1 MKIVCINV
9 LISILFLKQILNV
22 LSHSIVELT
31 LGELYDN
38 TQLSKSLSFYKIL
51 DLPNKDIKIF
61 LRKER
66 GFPRLY
72 GYFMNN
78 ESELPTTESEISELE
93 HLGALEN
100 AQNIYHTS
108 YIEINKNSI
117 DLSNEQYII
126 IVFCPDKTECSFSIA
141 VPDTE
146 ESLKLKENK
155 TYLFYF
161 KLKLPIMFSLNQTQI
176 SDNSHLNIYITPIHG
191 IINSIDFKKNTEE
204 INPTEQVLSINDFY
218 SFILTEEDKDSIFNL
233 QFETNHQSSIFLFR
247 YSIEESSIQK
257 IQIEIGITQMYD
269 ITKNEKKIFFV
280 ESLSNELVLFFKA
293 QSCSLHIQEVEK
305 SELVNEYYSS
315 FYQVIYYP
323 TDSYQIEINLD
334 ERENQS
340 KSCKFFSYSYENEIN
355 GRTILAEGI
364 EQQFKFTKDIN
375 QFILICPFFYSSKHN
390 SVLYMNTCVSNNEK
404 VYIRREYDDNKHFS
418 YKKDILFSNST
429 TLLQDEIKEN
439 CREEK
444 LCLIKITIQPYDTFE
459 SDYYF
464 SIQFGS
470 SKVKQMYCHKNSL
483 CSNYYRNDQQLI
495 MYSEVKTGEIG
506 QILWNYQNELIQL
519 FFQILDRNDLVMTKG
534 NLINHEEG
542 AWEEMDIHERKVDYY
557 VDETLYSCAKGCELY
572 VIIKNLESQDSEYT
586 INKGEIAIREMN
598 APVIGKL
605 YYLLS
610 GHISEE
616 KENFTY
622 IYTMPK
628 TITGFQIKIFGY
640 HTTFYIEDL
649 NSTYPCCEN
658 INKNYSS
665 KMNKKFIDFYINKN
679 ISTSD
684 YNIKILITV
693 IPDEIFVQFEE
704 HYEIEVIPF
713 LYVNYP
719 VRFFDYNGITEC
731 QTNKDN
737 KCYLIVNGVNHMT
750 IIYSILNDKSGEIIK
765 YIGNSVNKTEFFSHN
780 WDNYFNN
787 QSNYTDFSFSNSTQ
801 HFELYSSLEDIEN
814 FKFMI
819 TLEFDSSEKIVTFEK
834 KSSPY
839 KSGKLTLMNDVQIT
853 RTIMN
858 YIDIQYLSYILDETL
873 AINMNMEF
881 IPIIIMGTGQLH
893 GFLGNIPVVGPTTL
907 ILTKILGKDYD
918 LSYEPVNEGFE
929 LSIKMNFNIKK
940 PYSFVNLDLLKVNM
954 LSFTSNFPYIIV
966 YQLGENERNFRL
978 NLQFESRDNLTY
990 NYLNLKIEAGYI
1002 NKNNLND
1009 FYYNNSQGVILIQN
1023 VTYINNRQIA
1033 VIDFSISEEQRE
1045 EYEFIFFN
1053 IKEEKISNAT
1063 KINPNIIISG
1073 VEKGEQFPNNT
1084 LFTTSYFFNY
1094 IEPNISNE
1102 TVYLLSSIGQLITV
1116 EFSSCTNDLF
1126 DITFMKL
1133 NKSPIQ
1139 EKGKIFING
1148 KTIFELEHI
1157 DSGTFYIKIQL
1168 KQKNEHHNYDKL
1180 FFGIKYHVTT
1190 SYMFQSNFTYFSNLT
1205 SSYNDGINEIY
1216 SNWGE
1221 IEESMSLKVKFIYLL
1236 YNKTEYF
1243 TDSICYIDKPE
1254 FAAIANQTNYQ
1265 YKNEEQ
1271 KEFDYQSVV
1280 IANFYSETDHVLIGY
1295 NGSRVY
1301 KEYSNT
1307 WLWLIIIFVFVI
1319 VVFIYTTYLFY
1330 KETQVKPKK
1339 NQEVL
1344 IEFVEKK
1351 EPHLMISDM

>member
-22 LSHSIVELT
+22 LSNSIVELT
-31 LGELYDN
+31 LGELYEN
-38 TQLSKSLSFYKIL
+38 TQPSKSLSFYKIR
-51 DLPNKDIKIF
+51 DLPENKDIKIF
-61 LRKER
+61 LRKEI

-108 YIEINKNSI
+108 YIELNKNSI

-126 IVFCPDKTECSFSIA
+126 IVFCPDKKECSFSLA

-146 ESLKLKENK
+146 KPFELKEKK

-161 KLKLPIMFSLNQTQI
+161 KVTLPIMLSLNQTQL

-191 IINSIDFKKNTEE
+191 IINSIDFEKNSED
-204 INPTEQVLSINDFY
+204 IDPTEQVLSINDFY
-218 SFILTEEDKDSIFNL
+218 SFELTEEDKDSIFNVK
-233 QFETNHQSSIFLFR
+233 FKTNHQSSIFLFR

-257 IQIEIGITQMYD
+257 IQIEIGITQIYD
-269 ITKNEKKIFFV
+269 ITNNEKKIFSV
-280 ESLSNELVLFFKA
+280 GSLSNELVLFFKA
-293 QSCSLHIQEVEK
+293 QSCSLHIQEVDNNEI
-305 SELVNEYYSS
+305 VNEYYSS
-315 FYQVIYYP
+315 FYQVLYYP
-323 TDSYQIEINLD
+323 TDSYQIEITLD
-334 ERENQS
+334 ERENKS

-364 EQQFKFTKDIN
+364 EQQFKLTKDIKK
-375 QFILICPFFYSSKHN
+375 FILVYPFFYSSNEN
-390 SVLYMNTCVSNNEK
+390 SVLYMNTCVSNNKK
-404 VYIRREYDDNKHFS
+404 VQIRREYDDNKHFS

-444 LCLIKITIQPYDTFE
+444 LCLIKITIQPYETFE
-459 SDYYF
+459 SDYSF
-464 SIQFGS
+464 LIQFGGS
-470 SKVKQMYCHKNSL
+470 QFKQMYCQKNRL
-483 CSNYYRNDQQLI
+483 CNNYYRNDQQLI
-495 MYSEVKTGEIG
+495 MYSEVKKGEIG
-506 QILWNYQNELIQL
+506 QILWNYQNELIHL
-519 FFQILDRNDLVMTKG
+519 YFQILDRNEPAMTKE

-542 AWEEMDIHERKVDYY
+542 DWEEMDINKRKVDYF
-557 VDETLYSCAKGCELY
+557 VDETYSCAKGCELY
-572 VIIKNLESQDSEYT
+572 VIITHLENQEGGYR
-586 INKGEIAIREMN
+586 INRGEIAIREMN
-598 APVIGKL
+598 SPVIGKL
-605 YYLLS
+605 YYQLS

-649 NSTYPCCEN
+649 NSTYPCCNN

-665 KMNKKFIDFYINKN
+665 KMNKQFIDFYVNQN

-693 IPDEIFVQFEE
+693 IPDEIIVQFEE

-713 LYVNYP
+713 LYANYP
-719 VRFFDYNGITEC
+719 VRFFDYNPITEC
-731 QTNKDN
+731 QTNKEN
-737 KCYLIVNGVNHMT
+737 KCYLIVNGVNKMT
-750 IIYSILNDKSGEIIK
+750 ITYSILNDKSGEIIK
-765 YIGNSVNKTEFFSHN
+765 YIGNSVNKTEFFSHK
-780 WDNYFNN
+780 WDKYFNN
-787 QSNYTDFSFSNSTQ
+787 QLNYTDFSFSNSTQ
-801 HFELYSSLEDIEN
+801 HFDLHSSLEDVEDL
-814 FKFMI
+814 KFLI
-819 TLEFDSSEKIVTFEK
+819 TLEFDSSEKIVTFVK
-834 KSSPY
+834 QSSPY
-839 KSGKLTLMNDVQIT
+839 ESNILTLMNDVQIT
-853 RTIMN
+853 RMIMN
-858 YIDIQYLSYILDETL
+858 YITIEYLYYILDESI
-873 AINMNMEF
+873 AFNMNMEF
-881 IPIIIMGTGQLH
+881 IPIQGTGQLH

-918 LSYEPVNEGFE
+918 LSFEPVELLE

-940 PYSFVNLDLLKVNM
+940 PYSLVNLDLLKVNM
-954 LSFTSNFPYIIV
+954 ISFNSNFPYIIV

-978 NLQFESRDNLTY
+978 NLRFESRDNFTY
-990 NYLNLKIEAGYI
+990 DYLNLKIEAGYI

-1045 EYEFIFFN
+1045 KYEFIFFT
-1053 IKEEKISNAT
+1053 IKEENISNAT
-1063 KINPNIIISG
+1063 KVNPNIIISG
-1073 VEKGEQFPNNT
+1073 IEKGEQLTNNT
-1084 LFTTSYFFNY
+1084 LFTGSYFFNY

-1102 TVYLLSSIGQLITV
+1102 TVYLLSSIGHLITV

-1126 DITFMKL
+1126 DITFMNLSNSTIKEK
-1133 NKSPIQ
+1133 NKF
-1139 EKGKIFING
+1139 FING

-1157 DSGTFYIKIQL
+1157 DSGPFYMKIKL
-1168 KQKNEHHNYDKL
+1168 KQKNKNHNYEKL

-1190 SYMFQSNFTYFSNLT
+1190 SYLFQSNLTYFSNLT
-1205 SSYNDGINEIY
+1205 SVYNDGGHEIY
-1216 SNWGE
+1216 SVWGQ
-1221 IEESMSLKVKFIYLL
+1221 IEESMSLKVQFIYLL

-1254 FAAIANQTNYQ
+1254 YAAISFQTNYQ
-1265 YKNEEQ
+1265 YPNKEQ
-1271 KEFDYQSVV
+1271 KEFDYHSVV
-1280 IANFYSETDHVLIGY
+1280 IANFYSENYHVLIVY

-1301 KEYSNT
+1301 KKYSNI

-1319 VVFIYTTYLFY
+1319 FVFIYTTYLFY
-1330 KETQVKPKK
+1330 KETKVKPKK
-1339 NQEVL
+1339 NKEVL